1 MERILIVDDEQAH
14 LDILAEALS
23 REYDVVTAPDG
34 TDALRMMEG
43 LDRLAGVLSDLD
55 MMRMNGD
62 ELLQV
67 VRITRPEVFRALMT
81 AKIGTKQ
88 FEAVNL
94 LGPDPHIIIPKP
106 IASLRGLLND
116 LRGLPRP

>member
-14 LDILAEALS
+14 LDVLAEALS

-43 LDRLAGVLSDLD
+43 LDGLAGVLSDLN

-62 ELLQV
+62 ELLQL
-67 VRITRPEVFRALMT
+67 VRIIRPQVFRALMT
-81 AKIGTKQ
+81 AKIGTRQ
-88 FEAVNL
+88 FEEMNL

-106 IASLRGLLND
+106 IPSLRGLLSD